1 MTIIENS
8 DLSEM
13 VPELGKLLGHLKMGN
28 LTKLE
33 FEELEKQLKK
43 EENNNE
49 GKENTSPLPSSHSP
63 HQNEK
68 EIGDDIINNRK
79 EKPINKQK
87 ASRRNL
93 AALRR
98 GLFDENLTDEE
109 TNKNENFL
117 KNLLFVYFLN

>member
-33 FEELEKQLKK
+33 FEELEKQLK

-49 GKENTSPLPSSHSP
+49 GKENTSPLPFP
-63 HQNEK
+63 LL
-68 EIGDDIINNRK
+68 
-79 EKPINKQK
+79 P
-87 ASRRNL
+87 
-93 AALRR
+93 
-98 GLFDENLTDEE
+98 
-109 TNKNENFL
+109 
-117 KNLLFVYFLN
+117 LLFIKMKKKLG